1 MGVMSVSKRRRGE
14 VSRSRAL
21 RGPRVARTSIEGGP
35 RARVTE
41 VQRARI
47 LSAAARVVEEL
58 GYEGMSVARVTS
70 RAGVSRRTFYD
81 QFDGR
86 EECFL
91 ALFDRAVARVGG
103 IAQDAAQAAGRKGQR
118 GWRERVRSGL
128 GVVLGLFDDEP
139 AVGSLLVVEAL
150 GAGPRVLERR
160 ASVLDSLKAI
170 VDEGRVEARRG
181 DGPAPL
187 TAEGVLGAVFS
198 VIHARLLEQQRRA
211 GMRSVNGTS
220 LGHARQGALVG
231 LLNPLMGMIVL
242 PYLGRA
248 AASKELA
255 CPVVKSS
262 RPVKESLARS
272 KPSVDPLD
280 GLGMRLTYRTLRVLS
295 AIAADPGASNRQ
307 VADTAGVHDQGQ
319 ISKLLTR
326 LEGLGLIHNAGP
338 GQPRGEPNAWT
349 LTTRGSR
356 VAEALGRPL

>member
-1 MGVMSVSKRRRGE
+1 VSVMSVSKPRRGAA
-14 VSRSRAL
+14 SRSHAL
-21 RGPRVARTSIEGGP
+21 RGPRVARTSVEGAP
-35 RARVTE
+35 RTRVTE

-58 GYEGMSVARVTS
+58 GYEGMSVARITS

-91 ALFDRAVARVGG
+91 ALFDQTVARVGG
-103 IAQDAAQAAGRKGQR
+103 IAQDATIAMAGRKG
-118 GWRERVRSGL
+118 WLERIRSGL
-128 GVVLGLFDDEP
+128 GAVLLLFDDEP

-150 GAGPRVLERR
+150 AAGPRVLERR
-160 ASVLDSLKAI
+160 ASVLDSLKQI
-170 VDEGRVEARRG
+170 IDEGRGEAKRG

-187 TAEGVLGAVFS
+187 TAEGVVGAVFS
-198 VIHARLLEQQRRA
+198 VIHARLLEQRA
-211 GMRSVNGTS
+211 GTRSANGTS
-220 LGHARQGALVG
+220 RAHARQGALVG

-255 CPVVKSS
+255 RPVPKSS
-262 RPVKESLARS
+262 RAVKIPAWR
-272 KPSVDPLD
+272 KPSSVDPLD
-280 GLGMRLTYRTLRVLS
+280 GLGMRLTYRTLQVLS
-295 AIAADPGASNRQ
+295 AIAAQPGASNRQ
-307 VADTAGVHDQGQ
+307 IADVAGVHDQGQ

-326 LEGLGLIHNAGP
+326 LERLGLIHNAGH

-349 LTTRGSR
+349 LTTRGTR
-356 VAEALGRPL
+356 VAEALRQPL

>member
-1 MGVMSVSKRRRGE
+1 
-14 VSRSRAL
+14 
-21 RGPRVARTSIEGGP
+21 
-35 RARVTE
+35 VTE

-91 ALFDRAVARVGG
+91 ALFDQAVARVGG
-103 IAQDAAQAAGRKGQR
+103 IAQDATIVMAGRKGWQ
-118 GWRERVRSGL
+118 ERIRSGL
-128 GVVLGLFDDEP
+128 GAVLTLFDDEP

-170 VDEGRVEARRG
+170 VDEGRTEARRG
-181 DGPAPL
+181 DAPAPL
-187 TAEGVLGAVFS
+187 TAEGVVGAVFS
-198 VIHARLLEQQRRA
+198 VIHARLLEQRQRA
-211 GMRSVNGTS
+211 GTCSANGPS
-220 LGHARQGALVG
+220 RAHVRQGALVG
-231 LLNPLMGMIVL
+231 LLNSLMGMIVL

-248 AASKELA
+248 AASKELLEG
-255 CPVVKSS
+255 PVPKSS
-262 RPVKESLARS
+262 CPAKIPAWREPS
-272 KPSVDPLD
+272 SVDPLD
-280 GLGMRLTYRTLRVLS
+280 GLGMRLTYRTLQVLS
-295 AIAADPGASNRQ
+295 AIASDPGASNRQ
-307 VADTAGVHDQGQ
+307 IADVAGVHDQGQ

-326 LEGLGLIHNAGP
+326 LERLGLIHNAGH

-349 LTTRGSR
+349 LTTRGTR
-356 VAEALGRPL
+356 VAEALRQPL

>member
-1 MGVMSVSKRRRGE
+1 VSVMSVSKPRRGAA
-14 VSRSRAL
+14 SRSHAL
-21 RGPRVARTSIEGGP
+21 RGPRVARTSVEGAP
-35 RARVTE
+35 RTRVTE

-58 GYEGMSVARVTS
+58 GYEGMSVARITS

-91 ALFDRAVARVGG
+91 ALFDQTVARVGG
-103 IAQDAAQAAGRKGQR
+103 IAQDATIAMAGRKG
-118 GWRERVRSGL
+118 WLERIRSGL
-128 GVVLGLFDDEP
+128 GAVLLLFDDEP

-150 GAGPRVLERR
+150 AAGPRVLEGR
-160 ASVLDSLKAI
+160 ASVLDSLKQI
-170 VDEGRVEARRG
+170 IDEGRGEAKRG

-187 TAEGVLGAVFS
+187 TAEGVVGAVFS
-198 VIHARLLEQQRRA
+198 VIHARLLEQRA
-211 GMRSVNGTS
+211 GTRSANGPS
-220 LGHARQGALVG
+220 RAHARQGALVG

-255 CPVVKSS
+255 CPAPKSS
-262 RPVKESLARS
+262 RAVEIPAWR
-272 KPSVDPLD
+272 KPSSVDPLD
-280 GLGMRLTYRTLRVLS
+280 GLGMRLTYRTLQVLS
-295 AIAADPGASNRQ
+295 AIASDPGASNRQ

-326 LEGLGLIHNAGP
+326 LERLGLIHNAGY

-349 LTTRGSR
+349 LTTRGTR
-356 VAEALGRPL
+356 VAEALRQPL

>member
-1 MGVMSVSKRRRGE
+1 VGVMSVSKPGRGAA
-14 VSRSRAL
+14 SRSHAL
-21 RGPRVARTSIEGGP
+21 RGPRVARTSVEGAP
-35 RARVTE
+35 RTRVTE

-47 LSAAARVVEEL
+47 LSAAAVVVEEL
-58 GYEGMSVARVTS
+58 GYEGMSVARITS

-91 ALFDRAVARVGG
+91 ALFDQAVARVGG
-103 IAQDAAQAAGRKGQR
+103 IAQDATIAMGGRK
-118 GWRERVRSGL
+118 GWRERIRSGL
-128 GVVLGLFDDEP
+128 GAVLMLFDDEP

-150 GAGPRVLERR
+150 GAGPRVLEAR

-170 VDEGRVEARRG
+170 IDEGRGEARRG

-187 TAEGVLGAVFS
+187 TAEGVLGAVLS
-198 VIHARLLEQQRRA
+198 VIHARLLEQRA
-211 GMRSVNGTS
+211 GMRSTDGRPS
-220 LGHARQGALVG
+220 RGHVRRGALVG

-255 CPVVKSS
+255 CPVAKSS
-262 RPVKESLARS
+262 RAVEIPAWRKSS
-272 KPSVDPLD
+272 SVDPLD
-280 GLGMRLTYRTLRVLS
+280 GLGMRLTYRTLQVLS

-319 ISKLLTR
+319 ISKLLNR
-326 LEGLGLIHNAGP
+326 LERLGLIHNAGH

-356 VAEALGRPL
+356 VAEALRRPL